1 MKYLFLVSLL
11 IFSGLNGFGQKVK
24 TGFPD
29 KSFYKYGKI
38 TWSETQFAKVK
49 NISIVGDS
57 VCCNYRLSQQPEW
70 FALAD
75 FEELKVKTGSRV
87 VAGAILGVVIPFIL
101 ILESLVDNEP
111 NVDNAG
117 WIAAGILAGGALI
130 GGGIGLAIPVYKSYP
145 LDGKQKNGLALKYR
159 VQFNSKMIGAGV
171 EICL

>member
-1 MKYLFLVSLL
+1 MKYIFIVFLIILGCLNVS
-11 IFSGLNGFGQKVK
+11 GQKAK
-24 TGFPD
+24 AGFPD

-57 VCCNYRLSQQPEW
+57 VCFNYRLSQQPEW

-75 FEELKVKTGSRV
+75 LEELKVKTGSRA
-87 VAGAILGVVIPFIL
+87 VAGAILGAVIPFIL

-117 WIAAGILAGGALI
+117 WLVAGTLAGGALI

-145 LDGKQKNGLALKYR
+145 LDRKGNEGLALKYR

-171 EICL
+171 QIRL